1 MKNKI
6 RLVLG
11 KPVDAPFVNSVP
23 VLVILAVLMLAGSF
37 LLWSDAGDTLFLSRE
52 GAETVEAT
60 VQSCTVA
67 GQDSYV
73 PRMEIT
79 TAAGETFVLLESQ
92 VGDIFDALA
101 EEIETRD
108 EISMKLSRKGRV
120 LEVREDDLVHLD
132 FDGSKKAAL
141 LDVFVSTAAA
151 VVFDLLALFL
161 LLRAA
166 VLRMNR
172 KSAFRFGPARS
183 TKGPK
188 F

>member
-23 VLVILAVLMLAGSF
+23 VLAILAVLMIAGSL

-52 GAETVEAT
+52 SAQTVEAT

-73 PRMEIT
+73 PRMEIVT
-79 TAAGETFVLLESQ
+79 NEGEIFVLLESQ

-101 EEIETRD
+101 AEIEAGDR
-108 EISMKLSRKGRV
+108 ISMKLSRKGRV
-120 LEVREDDLVHLD
+120 LEVQEDDLVHLD
-132 FDGSKKAAL
+132 FDASKRAAVA
-141 LDVFVSTAAA
+141 DVIVSTAAA
-151 VVFDLLALFL
+151 VVFDLLAVFL

-172 KSAFRFGPARS
+172 RNTFRFGPAR
-183 TKGPK
+183 
-188 F
+188 

>member
-11 KPVDAPFVNSVP
+11 KPVDAPFVNSIP
-23 VLVILAVLMLAGSF
+23 VLVVLAVLMIAGSL

-52 GAETVEAT
+52 SAETVHAT

-73 PRMEIT
+73 PRMEIVT
-79 TAAGETFVLLESQ
+79 TEGETFVLLESQ

-101 EEIETRD
+101 SEIEAGD
-108 EISMKLSRKGRV
+108 EISMKLSRKGRI
-120 LEVREDDLVHLD
+120 LEVQEDDLVHLD
-132 FDGSKKAAL
+132 FDVSKKAAI
-141 LDVFVSTAAA
+141 LDVIVSAAAA

-161 LLRAA
+161 LARAA

-172 KSAFRFGPARS
+172 KSAFRFGPAR
-183 TKGPK
+183 
-188 F
+188 